1 MAAEPAAVKTIGVDV
16 VTVGEPFGPVVAPVI
31 GWPAKVAKVMLES
44 SVASNA
50 IVVFTNAL
58 PSWPQ

>member
-1 MAAEPAAVKTIGVDV
+1 MAVEPAGEKTIGVDV
-16 VTVGEPFGPVVAPVI
+16 VTVGEPLGPVVVPTI

-50 IVVFTNAL
+50 MVVFTNAL